1 MVILS
6 YVDDYWL
13 DDGSEIKISGKYL
26 RDFGFEPNSR
36 VVIDIPLF
44 RKNECFDNMLNSFS
58 KANYKL
64 IFFVKF
70 TPLIVDQS
78 STK

>member
-1 MVILS
+1 
-6 YVDDYWL
+6 
-13 DDGSEIKISGKYL
+13 
-26 RDFGFEPNSR
+26 
-36 VVIDIPLF
+36 
-44 RKNECFDNMLNSFS
+44 MLNSFS

-78 STK
+78 STKWYNVVI

>member
-26 RDFGFEPNSR
+26 RNFGFEPNSR
-36 VVIDIPLF
+36 VVIDITDGEIVIKPVDMEDQYF
-44 RKNECFDNMLNSFS
+44 RDF
-58 KANYKL
+58 
-64 IFFVKF
+64 
-70 TPLIVDQS
+70 
-78 STK
+78 